1 MGLFTEA
8 QSRLVNEGGT
18 LAVVRSQEIT
28 KDFLDD
34 IHSERMATR
43 ELRTAEHQR
52 VASVPTSL
60 VDSWLCQG
68 IPFWDLSAREIVR
81 LLERD
86 NLTAFIT
93 TDKAV

>member
-1 MGLFTEA
+1 MGLFTESQA
-8 QSRLVNEGGT
+8 RIVEAGGT

-34 IHSERMATR
+34 IHSERMATT
-43 ELRTAEHQR
+43 EMRTAEHQR

-60 VDSWLCQG
+60 VDSWLAQG
-68 IPFWDLSAREIVR
+68 IPFWDLSAREIVKR
-81 LLERD
+81 LERE

-93 TDKAV
+93 TGKAV